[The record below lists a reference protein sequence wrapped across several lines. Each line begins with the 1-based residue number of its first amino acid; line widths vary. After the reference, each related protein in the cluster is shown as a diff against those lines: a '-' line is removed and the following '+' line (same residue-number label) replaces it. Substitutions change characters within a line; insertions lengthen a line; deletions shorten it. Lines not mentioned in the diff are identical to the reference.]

1 MGKSKSAAA
10 RNARQERRDK
20 AEALRR
26 RAEAERRRRSIVF
39 GSVVGVIAVVLVGL
53 LVVAVTGQDKPD
65 ASGPSS
71 ASDLAAVS
79 GLGAESSPPWPAPAD
94 VSTRVEAAG
103 MDLGPMGTAE
113 HYHAHLDVIVD
124 GETVPVPANLGVDTA
139 SGAMAALHTHEG
151 DGIIHIEADTEGEP
165 FTLGQLFTEWNVKLG
180 PERLGAL
187 GAGGGEE
194 LAVYVNGDKVDG
206 DPRLL
211 RLEPHQQISVVFGSP
226 DETVA
231 IPDSYE
237 FGDL

>member
-1 MGKSKSAAA
+1 MGKAKSAAA
-10 RNARQERRDK
+10 KNARQARRDK

-26 RAEAERRRRSIVF
+26 QAKVERRRRSIVF
-39 GSVVGVIAVVLVGL
+39 GSGVAVIAVALIGL
-53 LVVAVTGQDKPD
+53 LVVAVSGQDEPD
-65 ASGPSS
+65 VSGPSS

-79 GLGAESSPPWPAPAD
+79 GLGAASPPPWPAPAD

-113 HYHAHLDVIVD
+113 HYHAHLDMIVD
-124 GETVPVPANLGVDTA
+124 GESVPVPANLGVDPA

-151 DGIIHIEADTEGEP
+151 DGIIHVEADTKGEP

-180 PERLGAL
+180 PDRLGAL
-187 GAGGGEE
+187 KAGGGKD
-194 LAVYVNGDKVDG
+194 LAVYVNGDKIDG

-211 RLEPHQQISVVFGSP
+211 RLEAHQQISVVFGSP
-226 DETVA
+226 DVDVE